1 MLAAPDHH
9 TNNEADFQDSY
20 TNLIIGAHTN
30 HHINHS
36 PPVKYYNP
44 KHTNQLY
51 VVSSYTMV
59 TISRIGPTLALNDEH
74 QRRILRWIAQI

>member
-1 MLAAPDHH
+1 MFAAPDHD

-36 PPVKYYNP
+36 PAVTYYNP
-44 KHTNQLY
+44 NNLNNTQPVI
-51 VVSSYTMV
+51 VVSTV
-59 TISRIGPTLALNDEH
+59 TLIMSENGPTLSINKK
-74 QRRILRWIAQI
+74 IA

>member
-1 MLAAPDHH
+1 MFAAPDHD

-36 PPVKYYNP
+36 PAVKYYNP
-44 KHTNQLY
+44 NNLNNTQL
-51 VVSSYTMV
+51 
-59 TISRIGPTLALNDEH
+59 H
-74 QRRILRWIAQI
+74 QLKYDKIFRNCQ

>member
-1 MLAAPDHH
+1 MFAAPDHD

-36 PPVKYYNP
+36 PAVTYYNP
-44 KHTNQLY
+44 NNLNNTQP
-51 VVSSYTMV
+51 VSV
-59 TISRIGPTLALNDEH
+59 TPIKI
-74 QRRILRWIAQI
+74 

>member
-1 MLAAPDHH
+1 MFAAPDHD

-36 PPVKYYNP
+36 PAVKYYNLNNTQP
-44 KHTNQLY
+44 VI
-51 VVSSYTMV
+51 VVSTV
-59 TISRIGPTLALNDEH
+59 TLIMSENGPTLSINK
-74 QRRILRWIAQI
+74 RR